1 MRIKRPWAHG
11 RPVSGEEEVDQVHQ
25 ADAHHVG
32 AQQQRQG
39 VDAPA
44 GGAGGGLVVASP
56 YSPSLPGAPFLQTQP
71 FLFQPLDLG
80 TGPALVNI
88 HYSQILGQ
96 PSLEPQNMSGE
107 GDESPVGARKDLKFS
122 RMCVHDRQ
130 RWKCRD
136 CKGSQICVHDRERSK
151 CRDCK
156 GSQICV
162 HDRRRSMC
170 RDCKGSQICVHDR
183 RRSVCKECKGASIC
197 IHGRERRKCKECKAI
212 RAGAEAAHA
221 SFSSPIPSHDA
232 SSAVETGMLISHQQ
246 LLEGV
251 TIANV
256 QARQQL
262 ASNSSDGGGG
272 APEQHRAAK
281 RVRLCALHPADTPDP
296 QCAACE
302 GRPAALRYTCVHNRR
317 RSECKE
323 CKGTQVCHHD
333 RQRSKCRDCRGSH
346 ICVHDRERSKCRD
359 CKGSQ
364 ICVHDRRRSMC
375 RDCKG
380 SQICVHDRRRS
391 VCKECKGTSICPH
404 SRERRKC
411 KECKAARTMAALAA
425 VVHQELQE
433 MGGEPDEIPAAGL
446 GFAHLGAFPP
456 MALGEALPA
465 GAVRGAAMGHTASA
479 SALST
484 SSSLFPAPSPSASS
498 HTASV
503 FAAPS
508 FAAAGAAAPL
518 KNELDDG
525 GLPPAL
531 LLPVRG

>member
-162 HDRRRSMC
+162 HDRRRS
-170 RDCKGSQICVHDR
+170 
-183 RRSVCKECKGASIC
+183 
-197 IHGRERRKCKECKAI
+197 
-212 RAGAEAAHA
+212 
-221 SFSSPIPSHDA
+221 
-232 SSAVETGMLISHQQ
+232 
-246 LLEGV
+246 
-251 TIANV
+251 
-256 QARQQL
+256 
-262 ASNSSDGGGG
+262 
-272 APEQHRAAK
+272 
-281 RVRLCALHPADTPDP
+281 
-296 QCAACE
+296 
-302 GRPAALRYTCVHNRR
+302 
-317 RSECKE
+317 
-323 CKGTQVCHHD
+323 
-333 RQRSKCRDCRGSH
+333 
-346 ICVHDRERSKCRD
+346 
-359 CKGSQ
+359 
-364 ICVHDRRRSMC
+364 
-375 RDCKG
+375 
-380 SQICVHDRRRS
+380 